1 MSFKLLTVME
11 AAEALRIKPATV
23 RAWLLR
29 RRISSYRVGRLV
41 RISSEEI
48 QKLLRD
54 SQVPAKGQSVLE
66 HVDEPG
72 EGGSE

>member
-1 MSFKLLTVME
+1 MTKKLLTIPE
-11 AAEALRIKPATV
+11 AAEALRLKPSTL

-48 QKLLRD
+48 EKLLRD